1 MCVYKSLIMRS
12 LQTQQIQLV
21 DSLYIQ
27 GAKLLGKFQI
37 NNAVFG
43 FLLYFL
49 LKRGSFVGLV

>member
-1 MCVYKSLIMRS
+1 MRS